1 MYADSFCQHK
11 ISISLDFAVEFLCKC
26 YLYKDW
32 QEEEGWKRFS
42 NEMERVGVVGW
53 FLKVIYIWWKSNRGG
68 LIKCLLSWAVVSVF
82 FRKKKCKIM
91 IKFIQRLK
99 NMILWL
105 YLIASICQVFIN
117 FFLFSKRIRK
127 EYCLIF
133 RQLKNMYVKRK
144 WYWNFAEKLEHS
156 ELFSR
161 LTRFSTMLL
170 PVLVQF

>member
-1 MYADSFCQHK
+1 MQTVFANIKFQFHLILLLSF
-11 ISISLDFAVEFLCKC
+11 FANVICTKVDRRR
-26 YLYKDW
+26 KDDY
-32 QEEEGWKRFS
+32 WKRFS
-42 NEMERVGVVGW
+42 NEMEKVGVVGW
-53 FLKVIYIWWKSNRGG
+53 FLKVIKVWWISKRGS

-82 FRKKKCKIM
+82 FRKKSKIM

-156 ELFSR
+156 ELFLR
-161 LTRFSTMLL
+161 LTSFSSNK
-170 PVLVQF
+170 LVFEWN